1 MRLVLQVRGE
11 DQDGDLK
18 VRKLGNLDVMRLKYV
33 EKIIF
38 MKQRFLREN
47 NDFL

>member
-33 EKIIF
+33 EKNNIYEAAIF
-38 MKQRFLREN
+38 ARK
-47 NDFL
+47 